1 MAGLRILGG
10 DQPANPCT
18 VSAFMAKVFCSG
30 GEGVSRTLWQEFSG
44 ASTETGNSFGRC
56 LDTVLETPYLLVLA
70 HYTEK
75 LF

>member
-1 MAGLRILGG
+1 
-10 DQPANPCT
+10 
-18 VSAFMAKVFCSG
+18 MAKVFCSG

-44 ASTETGNSFGRC
+44 ASTETGNSFGQC